1 MSWTN
6 TQCQRILLT
15 GQQPTSSGWTS
26 PLDCSTR
33 VCGINRQLKFSL
45 RCSSPLTDQKETPL
59 QLRRSS
65 CNVSSAFINNILYP
79 YKPWKKSCQVLRMNL
94 WSQLL
99 ANPAE
104 RHNQCVVTV
113 RIWVVHHTG
122 VFDLE
127 VLYCI
132 CTNAAEMDE
141 QLLHTQMFPPS
152 FINIETV
159 FTTSVSDKSLM
170 DNLECK
176 TTDQQYFSKLQSI
189 TNQMFPDTVPVCY
202 TYHLQGLS
210 ILMIW

>member
-1 MSWTN
+1 M
-6 TQCQRILLT
+6 
-15 GQQPTSSGWTS
+15 
-26 PLDCSTR
+26 
-33 VCGINRQLKFSL
+33 
-45 RCSSPLTDQKETPL
+45 
-59 QLRRSS
+59 
-65 CNVSSAFINNILYP
+65 
-79 YKPWKKSCQVLRMNL
+79 
-94 WSQLL
+94 
-99 ANPAE
+99 
-104 RHNQCVVTV
+104 
-113 RIWVVHHTG
+113 HHTG

-210 ILMIW
+210 ILMI